1 MNDDKNSEK
10 YKYFGWNIFVSA
22 FITFLISF
30 IYIFTVYFVKKIFPV
45 FTPIIN
51 QENLIFLI
59 FLMIFSFVQYLDV
72 AGNTISLLLKEVQ
85 PEESLNESKLRIQ
98 IKFIIS
104 IIFLLSSLVLP
115 FFISFLYLKNIYP
128 TFEQFF
134 ITGKPNWIVY
144 LIFSLINYIILFI
157 GGLILKIEDTKKK
170 ILVGIFGFPTFC
182 LISIFI
188 WIPFFVLYFISKAV
202 PFLNPLFIN
211 CSNGAINWFSIIGI
225 FLFCLILLI
234 CLSLLSPWINR
245 NLNLLLYF
253 INIFNYCLGGKKT
266 S

>member
-1 MNDDKNSEK
+1 MNDDKNNDK
-10 YKYFGWNIFVSA
+10 YKDLGWNIFLSA
-22 FITFLISF
+22 FITFSISF
-30 IYIFTVYFVKKIFPV
+30 TYIFIVNVIKKIFPL
-45 FTPIIN
+45 FAPIIN

-72 AGNTISLLLKEVQ
+72 AGNTISLLLKVQ
-85 PEESLNESKLRIQ
+85 PEKSSNESKLKIQ

-134 ITGKPNWIVY
+134 ITGQPNWIVY

-157 GGLILKIEDTKKK
+157 GGLILKIEDTRKK
-170 ILVGIFGFPTFC
+170 ILVGIFGCPTFFV
-182 LISIFI
+182 ISIFI
-188 WIPFFVLYFISKAV
+188 WLPFLVLYFISKAV
-202 PFLNPLFIN
+202 PFLNPLFVN
-211 CSNGAINWFSIIGI
+211 CSNGAINWFSIIVI

-234 CLSLLSPWINR
+234 CFSLLSPWINR
-245 NLNLLLYF
+245 NLNLFLYF
-253 INIFNYCLGGKKT
+253 INIFNYCFGGKK
-266 S
+266 